1 MDVLKRHS
9 MRERK
14 KKMKAGS
21 MTGVELGPIGK
32 AGGNEDRKE
41 K

>member
-1 MDVLKRHS
+1 MDVWKRHS
-9 MRERK
+9 MHERK
-14 KKMKAGS
+14 KKMQAGS